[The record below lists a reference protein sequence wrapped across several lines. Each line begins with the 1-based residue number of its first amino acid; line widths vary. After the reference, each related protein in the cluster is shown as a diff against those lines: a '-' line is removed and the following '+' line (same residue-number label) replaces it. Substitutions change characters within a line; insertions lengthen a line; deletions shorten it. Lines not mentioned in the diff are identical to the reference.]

1 MEKPAE
7 NEAEISTHAPLAR
20 CDEKG
25 IDYYADNKFQLT
37 HLLRG
42 ATLADAVAEEVD
54 PISTHAPLARCDRRE
69 RRGKPDHP
77 NFNSRTSCEV
87 RRVAAM
93 GRSPKTPDFN
103 SRTSCE
109 VRPPGRHAQ
118 NHAADFNSRTSCEVR
133 PGWTKFP
140 SELIDFNSRT
150 SCEVRHLQFW
160 RGWIYR

>member
-87 RRVAAM
+87 RQIQSERVE
-93 GRSPKTPDFN
+93 N
-103 SRTSCE
+103 SS
-109 VRPPGRHAQ
+109 
-118 NHAADFNSRTSCEVR
+118 
-133 PGWTKFP
+133 KFQ
-140 SELIDFNSRT
+140 LT
-150 SCEVRHLQFW
+150 HLL
-160 RGWIYR
+160 RGATIFA